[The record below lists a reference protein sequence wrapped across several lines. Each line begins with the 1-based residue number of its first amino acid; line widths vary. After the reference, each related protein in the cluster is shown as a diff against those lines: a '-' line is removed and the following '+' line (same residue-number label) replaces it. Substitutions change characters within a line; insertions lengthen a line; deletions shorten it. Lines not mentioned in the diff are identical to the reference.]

1 MKCSKAKRKISMLLD
16 GELEK
21 NEEEKLLAHLNVCEN
36 CRKEKE
42 ALHSILTSIE
52 PTATITAPPYLYL
65 KVKQQIR
72 EQEVKKS
79 LSRPLLRWLRL
90 ITVTLGV
97 VVILFFSSLI
107 GNFLGKRIWTGQ
119 TAPATSQEFVTTI
132 GFDVFSDTPN
142 ASFGY
147 IYNNL
152 LTGGK

>member
-42 ALHSILTSIE
+42 VLHSILRSIE
-52 PTATITAPPYLYL
+52 PAATITAPPYLYL
-65 KVKQQIR
+65 KVKQRIR

-79 LSRPLLRWLRL
+79 LSLPLLRWLRP
-90 ITVTLGV
+90 ITVTLGL
-97 VVILFFSSLI
+97 VVILFLSSVF
-107 GNFLGKRIWTGQ
+107 GNFLGKRIWTEQ
-119 TAPATSQEFVTTI
+119 RAPSINQEFTTTI
-132 GFDVFSDTPN
+132 GFDVFSDNPN
-142 ASFGY
+142 ESVGY
-147 IYNNL
+147 IYNDL